1 MRNNF
6 TMYGYKVL
14 TIDMKKILFSM
25 VLYETF
31 INIKMNHIKINKIDF
46 HLTSIIL
53 TVKLVHVIKPH
64 AVFGG
69 IKSLTFFVKC
79 FK

>member
-1 MRNNF
+1 
-6 TMYGYKVL
+6 
-14 TIDMKKILFSM
+14 M

-31 INIKMNHIKINKIDF
+31 INIKMNHIKINQIDF

-53 TVKLVHVIKPH
+53 TVKLVIKPH